1 MIIEWTEAQDAVLR
15 GKWGKV
21 DARDIGFEVG
31 RTKNAVIG
39 RAHRIGLGEIKRVS
53 KKPREQR
60 QPRMRRLRM
69 RTLPAFASVVPESLF
84 APASLAVGIL
94 DLALNQCAY
103 IEGDDRLC
111 CGHQAEP
118 GTRWCAFHY
127 RVVYRPIDQRQRA
140 RSPLNQAAE

>member
-1 MIIEWTEAQDAVLR
+1 MTDWTKDQDAILR
-15 GKWGKV
+15 EKWGKT
-21 DARDIGFEVG
+21 DARDIGYEVG
-31 RTKNAVIG
+31 RSKNAVIG
-39 RAHRIGLGEIKRVS
+39 RAHRIGLDPIKRVS

-60 QPRMRRLRM
+60 HPRMRRLRM

-84 APASLAVGIL
+84 APVSMAVGIL
-94 DLALNQCAY
+94 DLASNQCAY
-103 IEGDDRLC
+103 IEGDDHLC
-111 CGHQAEP
+111 CGHPAET